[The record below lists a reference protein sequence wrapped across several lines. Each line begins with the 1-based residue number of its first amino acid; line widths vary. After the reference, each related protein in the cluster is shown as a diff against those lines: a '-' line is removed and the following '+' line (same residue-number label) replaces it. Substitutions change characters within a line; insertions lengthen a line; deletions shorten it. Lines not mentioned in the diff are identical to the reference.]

1 MFVTVLVILVV
12 LWVGALVY
20 AATRPDTVLI
30 QSGMTINASPETI
43 FPLVSDFRNWP
54 RWSPFEQLDPAM
66 RRAHSGDVGSVGA
79 KYFWEG
85 NFKAGSGRMEIFDV
99 KPPVYVMIS
108 VDFLRPFQAHN
119 MNLFALEPRGEG
131 TRVTWIMDGKRPYIL
146 RLISAFMIT
155 DKRLAKYFAAGLARL
170 KDVAEAAA

>member
-1 MFVTVLVILVV
+1 MFVTVLVTLVV
-12 LWVGALVY
+12 MWAGVLVY
-20 AATRPDTVLI
+20 AATRPNTVLI

-54 RWSPFEQLDPAM
+54 RWSPFELLDPAM

-79 KYFWEG
+79 KYFWDG
-85 NFKAGSGRMEIFDV
+85 NFKAGMGRMEIFDV

-119 MNLFALEPRGEG
+119 MNLIALEPRGES
-131 TRVTWIMDGKRPYIL
+131 TRVTWIMDGKRPYML
-146 RLISAFMIT
+146 RLISVLMIT
-155 DKRLAKYFAAGLARL
+155 DKRLAKQFEAGLAKL
-170 KDVAEAAA
+170 KVAAEGIA